1 MSVSRY
7 RRTRRLDG
15 GKKLGTSRLTGIL
28 HRAAKEGKIPCTT
41 HVLKENE
48 RLDHLAGKY
57 LGNATLWWVIAACS
71 GIGWGLQA
79 PPGTRIK
86 IPSDIESVMRYIG

>member
-15 GKKLGTSRLTGIL
+15 GKKLGTSRLSAVL
-28 HRAAKEGKIPCTT
+28 RRAAKQGKIPCRT
-41 HVLKENE
+41 HVLTENE
-48 RLDHLAGKY
+48 RLDHLAGRF
-57 LGNATLWWVIAACS
+57 LGSGQLWWVIAACS

-79 PPGTRIK
+79 PPGTRLK
-86 IPSDIESVMRYIG
+86 IPIDLEKVMVYIG

>member
-15 GKKLGTSRLTGIL
+15 GEKLGTSRVSAIL
-28 HRAAKEGKIPCTT
+28 FEAARAGRIPCVTY
-41 HVLKENE
+41 VLKENQ
-48 RLDHLAGKY
+48 RLDHLAGKH
-57 LGNATLWWVIAACS
+57 LGNGQLWWVIAACS
-71 GIGWGLQA
+71 GIGWALQA

-86 IPSDIESVMRYIG
+86 IPTDIEKVMVYIG